1 MRGGMAAAASLQDS
15 KPARMQM
22 QDWCSFPV
30 YFSASDWKAID
41 DAPSS
46 LAALDTMLAKLV
58 ALGLRAPSEPT
69 QAMIAATGILC
80 DRSISKPQQLGEHKL
95 RSFFLNVKSQ
105 VRLCMSKA
113 KSCKKD
119 LPGGEFLLS
128 LPPNPNDAPEAVQKV
143 AFDGE
148 AMQPPPHSLM
158 DISNLARQIKM
169 RHVKGVPE
177 TSCVNPDSTFWSS
190 FQSLLMVAQHLVK
203 PTHEECNLT
212 MLGGRPQKAL
222 ETLLQRSEN
231 QPKPAPPLALEDRRQ
246 PSPAC
251 LALPAP
257 PTEPRKVDPE
267 TAFAQPVSQPLP
279 SLQPAESQ
287 GHLEKPAMN
296 QIAQHAM
303 GPVSEGQ
310 VDKPA
315 ETLTGAQKNENNR
328 VSLSQSLEKLQIARI
343 KVKEGSKTMEAP
355 RSPLV
360 LRKPAASRITTSQ
373 VRRKP
378 AAAETKSKSIL
389 KKKPATSSVK
399 VDDKKTMSS
408 NERNRLRDAILAS
421 LDLKTKRKYKDGC
434 AKCRKRPLCTLSC
447 WQARGY

>member
-1 MRGGMAAAASLQDS
+1 
-15 KPARMQM
+15 
-22 QDWCSFPV
+22 
-30 YFSASDWKAID
+30 
-41 DAPSS
+41 
-46 LAALDTMLAKLV
+46 
-58 ALGLRAPSEPT
+58 
-69 QAMIAATGILC
+69 
-80 DRSISKPQQLGEHKL
+80 
-95 RSFFLNVKSQ
+95 
-105 VRLCMSKA
+105 
-113 KSCKKD
+113 
-119 LPGGEFLLS
+119 
-128 LPPNPNDAPEAVQKV
+128 
-143 AFDGE
+143 
-148 AMQPPPHSLM
+148 
-158 DISNLARQIKM
+158 
-169 RHVKGVPE
+169 
-177 TSCVNPDSTFWSS
+177 
-190 FQSLLMVAQHLVK
+190 
-203 PTHEECNLT
+203 
-212 MLGGRPQKAL
+212 
-222 ETLLQRSEN
+222 
-231 QPKPAPPLALEDRRQ
+231 
-246 PSPAC
+246 
-251 LALPAP
+251 
-257 PTEPRKVDPE
+257 
-267 TAFAQPVSQPLP
+267 
-279 SLQPAESQ
+279 
-287 GHLEKPAMN
+287 MN